1 MITIR
6 TIKDPIRTLEQAV
19 IDCYRDAIKRRDYE
33 RASWI
38 ARNFPIQYWR
48 AA

>member
-1 MITIR
+1 MIAIR
-6 TIKDPIRTLEQAV
+6 KLNDPIRTLEQAV
-19 IDCYRDAIKRRDYE
+19 IECYRNALRRRDYE

-38 ARNFPIQYWR
+38 ARNFPIQYHV

>member
-1 MITIR
+1 MIAIR
-6 TIKDPIRTLEQAV
+6 KLNDPCRTLEQAV
-19 IDCYRDAIKRRDYE
+19 IECYRNAIKRRDYE

-38 ARNFPIQYWR
+38 ARNFPIQYAL